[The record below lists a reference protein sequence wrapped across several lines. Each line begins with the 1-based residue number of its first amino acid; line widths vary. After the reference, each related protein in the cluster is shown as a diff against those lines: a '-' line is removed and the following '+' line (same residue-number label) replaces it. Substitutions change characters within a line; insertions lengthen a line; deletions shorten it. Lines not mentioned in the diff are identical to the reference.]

1 MDLNLDQRAGP
12 TADLKKVL
20 VISEDP
26 SDQLLLT
33 SALERAV
40 PRRFEAVS
48 ISALDRPIDALLDE
62 QVDAVILA
70 QAPET
75 DYLLRLAQKHGV
87 TAPLILLLS
96 EASEATRQRLKGL
109 GARDFLLRGNLQ
121 DDLLHRILDYSIE
134 LGEAQAQI
142 RQLSNRDPLT
152 GALNRTGLRAHV
164 ERAIERSQRYH
175 FKTGLLYLDIDKF
188 TQINDEHGEGAADQV
203 IKVIFKRMSAQK
215 RNTDSIARLGADQF
229 AVCLEDVRDE
239 DNLTR
244 IAEKFMSAI
253 REPIDVNGT
262 AVAVDVSA
270 GGCLCPDHGTQFE
283 ALVEAARS
291 SMLQAKSVS
300 GNKFFFFRDQL
311 SFGGHEEAT
320 GLAADI
326 RQAMRRDEFE
336 LHFQPRIDLPYEQ
349 VVGLEALIRWNH
361 PDRGMLSPDEFLPI
375 CEDMGLMRKLG
386 YKVTEKAC
394 EAIKW
399 LDDQGLHAIDIA
411 VNVSFSQFQD
421 EQFAE
426 IVKCIVS
433 RSGIDP
439 RRLEFELTESTVL
452 KCPSETRLRMNE
464 LKARGHSFS
473 LDDFGTGFSQ
483 LSHMTNLPI
492 SALKIDRSFVREVS
506 GNRHQQAV
514 CMMIIDM
521 AKRLDL
527 DVIAEG
533 AENRAQVDF
542 LNSVSCQQVQGYYY
556 SPAVPLD
563 EIPGY
568 VKEQSCRVASVH

>member
-1 MDLNLDQRAGP
+1 MS
-12 TADLKKVL
+12 LKTVL
-20 VISEDP
+20 VIAEDAA
-26 SDQLLLT
+26 DQLLLKG
-33 SALERAV
+33 SLDRAV
-40 PRRFEAVS
+40 PHRFTTEIA
-48 ISALDRPIDALLDE
+48 SALDRPIDALLDE
-62 QVDAVILA
+62 RIDAVIIA

-75 DYLLRLAQKHGV
+75 EYLLRLAQKHEV

-96 EASEATRQRLKGL
+96 EASEATRQRLRGL
-109 GARDFLLRGNLQ
+109 GARDFLVRGNLQ
-121 DDLLHRILDYSIE
+121 DELLHRILDYSIE
-134 LGEAQAQI
+134 LGQAQAQI

-152 GALNRTGLRAHV
+152 GALNRSGLRAHV

-188 TQINDEHGEGAADQV
+188 TQLNDDHGEGAADSIIQTV
-203 IKVIFKRMSAQK
+203 FARLSARKRSM
-215 RNTDSIARLGADQF
+215 DSIARLGADQF
-229 AVCLEDVRDE
+229 AICLEDVRDE
-239 DNLTR
+239 ANLTR
-244 IAEKFMSAI
+244 IVEKFMEVL

-262 AVAVDVSA
+262 AVSIEVSA
-270 GGCLCPDHGTQFE
+270 GGSLCPDHGTQFE
-283 ALVEAARS
+283 DMVEAARS
-291 SMLQAKSVS
+291 SMLQAKSVD
-300 GNKFFFFRDQL
+300 GNKYFLFRDQL
-311 SFGGHEEAT
+311 SFGALDQAT
-320 GLAADI
+320 GLAGDI

-361 PDRGMLSPDEFLPI
+361 PHRGVLTPDEFLPA

-399 LDDQGLHAIDIA
+399 LDEQGLTSIDIA

-421 EQFAE
+421 DQFPE
-426 IVKCIVS
+426 IVKCIVN

-521 AKRLDL
+521 AQRLDL
-527 DVIAEG
+527 EVIAEG
-533 AENRAQVDF
+533 AESRDQVDF
-542 LNSVSCQQVQGYYY
+542 LNSISCQQVQGYYY
-556 SPAVPLD
+556 SPAVPLSD
-563 EIPGY
+563 IPDY
-568 VKEQSCRVASVH
+568 VRKQAFRVARVH